1 MHFLPLTRCKAHL
14 SQLQAGVVVALE
26 VLLAAAAA
34 SFVGDLTKQV
44 KRRT

>member
-1 MHFLPLTRCKAHL
+1 M
-14 SQLQAGVVVALE
+14 ALE